1 MHQYHLLIKT
11 LSSLK
16 LLTEEIMISYNMDGM
31 ANIFMAAK
39 HAKFYT
45 DETECMLGVSDTVQ
59 KV

>member
-1 MHQYHLLIKT
+1 
-11 LSSLK
+11 
-16 LLTEEIMISYNMDGM
+16 MISYNMDGM

-59 KV
+59 KVQVDWAG